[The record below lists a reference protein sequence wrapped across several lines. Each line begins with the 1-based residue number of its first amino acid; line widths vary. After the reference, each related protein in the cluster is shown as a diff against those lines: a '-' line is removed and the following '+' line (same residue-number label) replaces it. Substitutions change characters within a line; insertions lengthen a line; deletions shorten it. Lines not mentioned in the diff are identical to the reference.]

1 MKNTLST
8 TSIKKQII
16 FLLFA
21 VSSII
26 SSAIF
31 IYSTLSITEHE
42 KERFVS
48 ESQMEA
54 RLLTDFILMPLAFGD
69 AQGIVENLNIL
80 SSHKLVHQAMVFTA
94 DGRLFAGYNPKN
106 LPVQKLSS
114 VKNDFDKEDFFFA
127 NSEYTLC
134 QKIIF
139 NSKTVGYLCI
149 KKDASIIF
157 DYATD
162 ALEAFAIFSA
172 VLILLVMLIG
182 AKGGSIILEPI
193 LTLAESMQK
202 IADEKNYAARVEYA
216 GSNEISHL
224 FSATNTLLEET
235 YHLTTELELR
245 VQERTKELQESVLEL
260 QLAQNQLIEAEK
272 MAALG
277 NLVSGVAH
285 EVNTPVG
292 NALTGGSIILRE
304 AQMMQKS
311 LEDGS
316 LKRSNMESSLSIITQ
331 SSSLLIKSLTQA
343 AQLIRSFKQISVDQ
357 CTNDLREFDLVSYTN
372 EILQTY
378 HNKLKQKQIEVE
390 IDAPKRISIYSYPGV
405 FAQIFNNLLN
415 NSLLHAFETKTSDA
429 KIVISLKEDTQ
440 KLHIIFSDNGIGVDE
455 KVLSTIFEPFVTT
468 KRNAGG
474 TGLGMHILYNL
485 VTQKLKGAVTFESKK
500 DEGTSFYISIPTT
513 SHEL

>member
-1 MKNTLST
+1 MNDILSK

-16 FLLFA
+16 FLLFV

-31 IYSTLSITEHE
+31 IYSTLSIIEHE

-54 RLLTDFILMPLAFGD
+54 KLLTDFILMPLALGD
-69 AQGIVENLNIL
+69 AQGIVENLSIL
-80 SSHKLVHQAMVFTA
+80 SSHKLVHQAIVFTA
-94 DGRLFAGYNPKN
+94 DGKVFAGYNPNN
-106 LPVQKLSS
+106 LPTPKLSN
-114 VKNDFDKEDFFFA
+114 VKNGFSKQDFLFFH
-127 NSEYTLC
+127 SEYTLC

-139 NSKTVGYLCI
+139 NNRTAGYLCI

-157 DYATD
+157 DYAVD
-162 ALEAFAIFSA
+162 ALGAFAIFSA

-202 IADEKNYAARVEYA
+202 IADEKNYATRVEYT
-216 GSNEISHL
+216 GSNEIAHL
-224 FSATNTLLEET
+224 FTATNTLLQET
-235 YHLTTELELR
+235 QNLTTELELR
-245 VQERTKELQESVLEL
+245 VLERTKELQESITEL
-260 QLAQNQLIEAEK
+260 QLAQSQLIEAEK

-316 LKRSNMESSLSIITQ
+316 LKRSSMESSLSIVAQ

-357 CTNDLREFDLVSYTN
+357 CTNDLREFDLVAYIN
-372 EILQTY
+372 EIVQTH
-378 HNKLKQKQIEVE
+378 HNKLKQRGIEVR
-390 IDAPKRISIYSYPGV
+390 INAPKNISIYSYPGA
-405 FAQIFNNLLN
+405 FAQIFNNFLN
-415 NSLLHAFETKTSDA
+415 NSLLHAFDTKTSDA
-429 KIVISLKEDTQ
+429 KITIDLKEEKGRLQ
-440 KLHIIFSDNGIGVDE
+440 IVFRDNGAGVDE
-455 KVLSTIFEPFVTT
+455 KVQSTIFEPFVTT

-485 VTQKLKGAVTFESKK
+485 VTQKLKGTVTFESKK
-500 DEGTSFYISIPTT
+500 DEGTSFYINIPTS